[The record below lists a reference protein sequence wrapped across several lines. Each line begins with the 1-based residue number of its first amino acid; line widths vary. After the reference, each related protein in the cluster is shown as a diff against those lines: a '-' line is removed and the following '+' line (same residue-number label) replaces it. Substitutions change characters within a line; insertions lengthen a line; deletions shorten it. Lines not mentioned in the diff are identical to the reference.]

1 MSPSVGTTSVV
12 VSLVVFIALYGVL
25 AVVGW
30 GLMARFA
37 RRELAEEPAPE
48 TREET
53 REPEPSY

>member
-1 MSPSVGTTSVV
+1 
-12 VSLVVFIALYGVL
+12 VSLIVFVALYGLL
-25 AVVGW
+25 AIVGW